1 MENSFPPFSYTLD
14 RVFHILFQPLL
25 TWIEDSLYH
34 LWNSMC
40 IRIKAQNC
48 LPRKNTLSVCT
59 YIFCGNGRFNRCVR
73 PPLSQMRSFL
83 RQTSLFTPSR
93 ISFKQVFLWHK
104 HLFGSQIFS
113 LFRYHLFI
121 SDCFQQNTIII
132 KQHVF
137 ITLLRISTKI
147 TNEQCKQIK

>member
-1 MENSFPPFSYTLD
+1 MLILVHFNYLKSIFTIFEFQRISSGNKITFNQRKKLMELKTVCYFNIAVYGKFNSPFSYSLD

-59 YIFCGNGRFNRCVR
+59 YIFCGNGWFNRCVR
-73 PPLSQMRSFL
+73 PPLSQLRSFL
-83 RQTSLFTPSR
+83 RWT
-93 ISFKQVFLWHK
+93 
-104 HLFGSQIFS
+104 
-113 LFRYHLFI
+113 
-121 SDCFQQNTIII
+121 
-132 KQHVF
+132 
-137 ITLLRISTKI
+137 
-147 TNEQCKQIK
+147 